1 MKILFITTHLNI
13 GGISTYVV
21 TLAKALKAKGHEVFV
36 ASSGG
41 VLVPELVAGGVSH
54 LKIDIRTKSE
64 LDPKVFKAVFELCK
78 ITKKLG
84 IDVIHAQTRVTQVVG
99 FFVSRL
105 CRKAFIT
112 TCHGFFRRNRGR
124 AFFSAWGDRVI
135 AISEAVR
142 EHLVK
147 DFRVKKDKVSLIY
160 NGIDIKKFL
169 KDVSEKEKNALKDK
183 FGIRKDHSVIGT
195 VARFTPDKGHDILLY
210 ALFEILKVKPNVQL
224 IFVGDGKER
233 SRIVDLAQR
242 LDIFENVI
250 FIRSQLNTVDVL
262 SVIDVFMFTPKRKE
276 GLGIAPLEAL
286 ASGKPVVGTR
296 VGGISSIIEDGVNGF
311 LVEPS
316 RPELLV
322 EPVVKLLKDKRLYQ
336 KMSQAGKEI
345 VIQKF
350 SIDGMRDK
358 VVEIYKEAVQGFS
371 LEERPII

>member
-21 TLAKALKAKGHEVFV
+21 TLARALKAKGHEVFV

-64 LDPKVFKAVFELCK
+64 LSPKVFKAIFELCK

-84 IDVIHAQTRVTQVVG
+84 IDVIHAQTRVTQIVG
-99 FFVSRL
+99 FFVSKL
-105 CRKAFIT
+105 CRKSFIT

-124 AFFSAWGDRVI
+124 AFFPAWGDRVI
-135 AISEAVR
+135 AISEAVE

-147 DFRVKKDKVSLIY
+147 DFHVKKDKISLVY
-160 NGIDIKKFL
+160 NGIDVKKFL
-169 KDVSEKEKNALKDK
+169 KDISEKEMDALKDK
-183 FGIRKDHSVIGT
+183 FGIRKDHSIIGT
-195 VARFTPDKGHDILLY
+195 IARFTPDKGQDILLY
-210 ALFEILKVKPNVQL
+210 ALFEILKEKPNVQL
-224 IFVGDGKER
+224 VFVGDGKER

-242 LDIFENVI
+242 LDISENVI

-322 EPVVKLLKDKRLYQ
+322 EPVVKLLKDRELYQ
-336 KMSQAGKEI
+336 KMSQAGREI

-358 VVEIYKEAVQGFS
+358 VVEIYKEAVLGFAS
-371 LEERPII
+371 NRD